1 MRNATKSKMEPCK
14 TFLLNKIFKRNL
26 NFLKT
31 QAALFLTNSEL
42 IEVFIYS
49 SPKFY

>member
-1 MRNATKSKMEPCK
+1 MEPCK

-42 IEVFIYS
+42 IEIFKCVCFEGKGIALCY
-49 SPKFY
+49 